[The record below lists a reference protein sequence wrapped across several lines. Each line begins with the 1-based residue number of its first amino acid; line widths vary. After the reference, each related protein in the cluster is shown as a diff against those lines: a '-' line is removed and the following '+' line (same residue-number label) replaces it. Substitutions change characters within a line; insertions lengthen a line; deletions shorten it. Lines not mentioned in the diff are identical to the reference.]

1 MTEQDL
7 TNRLA
12 RRFAVAH
19 NGLGRFWLRLHVRL
33 QRWRVEWHAHG
44 AEVTKRG
51 LDILG
56 SAILLVLLGPLF
68 AIIALLLKLQDG
80 GPVFFVQK
88 RVGKFGSEFK
98 MYKFR
103 SMCLN
108 AEARLKEVLAKNH
121 HQEGI
126 TFKLKDDPRITRIG
140 KWLRKLS
147 FDELP
152 QLYNVLIGDMSLVG
166 PRPPV
171 PREVALYSQAHRRR
185 LTVKPGITCIWQV
198 SGRSNIDF
206 SRQVLLDVNYIE
218 NQSFWTDCGILVR
231 TVPAVVSGKGAC

>member
-1 MTEQDL
+1 MTDQDL

-140 KWLRKLS
+140 KWLRKVS

-152 QLYNVLIGDMSLVG
+152 QLYNVLVGDMSLVG